1 MLKQVICLLIVFTLL
16 TITFAALAAPA
27 VIDPSAINDEIRAVT
42 GNPPNSGRLL
52 KNGKKGEWRR
62 KKFPKPAEAKTF
74 DDHADA
80 DNMEM
85 DKRSFYGD
93 YGYYYY
99 YCG

>member
-1 MLKQVICLLIVFTLL
+1 MLKQIFCIFIVFTLL
-16 TITFAALAAPA
+16 TTTFAALAAPA
-27 VIDPSAINDEIRAVT
+27 VIDPSAINDEIRA
-42 GNPPNSGRLL
+42 
-52 KNGKKGEWRR
+52 NGKKGEWRR